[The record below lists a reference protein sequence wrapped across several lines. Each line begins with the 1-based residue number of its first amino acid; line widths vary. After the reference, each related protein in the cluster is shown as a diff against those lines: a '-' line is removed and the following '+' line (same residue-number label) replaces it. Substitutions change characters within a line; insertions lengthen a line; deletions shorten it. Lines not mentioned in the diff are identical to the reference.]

1 MDEGKMKT
9 ILMKIKA
16 GENEQNPGSYGN
28 VQMPSFKRW

>member
-16 GENEQNPGSYGN
+16 GEQNPGSYGN